1 MMVQK
6 VFMIIDD
13 DKDDRFF
20 FKEALK
26 KMLHSPICLEAD
38 GGVEALQL
46 LRKVEQLPDFIFLD
60 INMVRMDGRECLTEL
75 KKDAKLKNVPVI
87 MYSTSSTEESIAEF
101 LKLGAAGYLNKP
113 MDMKMLPEQI
123 LAAIRKR
130 TTLL

>member
-1 MMVQK
+1 MVQK

>member
-1 MMVQK
+1 MVQK

-60 INMVRMDGRECLTEL
+60 INMVCMDGRECLTEL

-130 TTLL
+130 TKLL

>member
-113 MDMKMLPEQI
+113 MDMKKLPEQI